1 MCNKSAIEALKNQ
14 GSIVYNCS
22 LVHKV
27 YRKKGCDYRS
37 NEEWSVY
44 RTKLRFVFWA
54 PSKATPFFD
63 LPIVLNFGNFFFV
76 WCCRKDSKALSKT
89 LGIIRVI
96 LLFEEKYMS
105 LSLMASGIM
114 LQ

>member
-37 NEEWSVY
+37 NEQWSV
-44 RTKLRFVFWA
+44 
-54 PSKATPFFD
+54 
-63 LPIVLNFGNFFFV
+63 
-76 WCCRKDSKALSKT
+76 
-89 LGIIRVI
+89 
-96 LLFEEKYMS
+96 
-105 LSLMASGIM
+105 
-114 LQ
+114 